1 MVDLCRVLGLLFKV
15 VVGVLGV
22 VALAAIQLHKTLG
35 PMSVGGLEFKCFQQP
50 FSGRLKTFPLP
61 FP

>member
-1 MVDLCRVLGLLFKV
+1 MVDHVVMVVLLFKV
-15 VVGVLGV
+15 VVGVSV

-50 FSGRLKTFPLP
+50 FLGRLKTLPLP
-61 FP
+61 LP

>member
-1 MVDLCRVLGLLFKV
+1 MVDLLVMVGLLFKV

-35 PMSVGGLEFKCFQQP
+35 PMSVGALEFKCFQQP
-50 FSGRLKTFPLP
+50 FLGRLKTLPLP
-61 FP
+61 LP